1 MYLTSHVTRHTSHVR
16 WIDNITSEMKCIDTA
31 ASTSPASSTPA
42 RPSLS
47 GLLPHGG
54 GGGGG
59 GDVKEVELSALY
71 TVFMEVM
78 REKKLLQVAVDV

>member
-1 MYLTSHVTRHTSHVR
+1 
-16 WIDNITSEMKCIDTA
+16 
-31 ASTSPASSTPA
+31 
-42 RPSLS
+42 
-47 GLLPHGG
+47 LLPHGG